1 MKPTTQQ
8 LEAER
13 AQLREKATRLPSS
26 VLREVAER
34 LEAKEAAK

>member
-1 MKPTTQQ
+1 MKLGASQ

-26 VLREVAER
+26 VLREVVER
-34 LEAKEAAK
+34 LEAKEAGK